1 MATTQEQFDGPKAE
15 AFAGRMVD
23 ILNAASLAFMTAIGH
38 ETELFDRMAEL
49 PPASSE
55 EIAIRAGLNERYVR
69 EWLGAMVTGRV
80 VDYDAGTRRYSLPAE
95 HAASLTRAA
104 GTGNMST
111 FAAFFPEFGKVS
123 DKVSDSFR
131 NGGGVP
137 YAEYDRFQALMR
149 NESAQTFDGTLID
162 RTLPLVPGLVE
173 KLRAGIEVA
182 DVGCGAG
189 HAINLM
195 AQAFPASRF
204 IGFDFAEDGIA
215 LARQEAQQMKLTNAT
230 FEVKDAAKLDVSNR
244 FDLITVFDA
253 IYDQAQP
260 ATVLEAIYNAL
271 KPGATFLCVDVAAD
285 SNLEG
290 NLEHPLGPMLYTVS
304 TMHCMTVS
312 LAYGGVGLGTV
323 WGEQKALEM
332 LGEAGFKNVAVER
345 VEGDIFNNYYIASK

>member
-1 MATTQEQFDGPKAE
+1 MTTTEEQFDSAKAE

-23 ILNAASLAFMTAIGH
+23 ILNGASLAFMTAIGH
-38 ETELFDRMAEL
+38 ETELFDQMAEL

-55 EIAIRAGLNERYVR
+55 EIAVKAGLNERYVR
-69 EWLGAMVTGRV
+69 EWLGAMVTGRI
-80 VDYDAGTRRYSLPAE
+80 VDYDAGTCTYRLPAE
-95 HAASLTRAA
+95 HAAALTRAA

-123 DKVSDSFR
+123 GKVAESFR
-131 NGGGVP
+131 VGGGVP
-137 YAEYDRFQALMR
+137 YSEYDRFQELMR
-149 NESAQTFDGTLID
+149 NDSAQTFDATLID
-162 RTLPLVPGLVE
+162 RTLPMVPGLVE

-195 AQAFPASRF
+195 AQAFPTSHF
-204 IGFDFAEDGIA
+204 IGFDFSEDGIA
-215 LARQEAQQMKLTNAT
+215 LARREAQEMKLTNAT

-244 FDLITVFDA
+244 FDLIAVFDA
-253 IYDQAQP
+253 IHDQAQP
-260 ATVLEAIYNAL
+260 AIVLEAIYNAL
-271 KPGATFLCVDVAAD
+271 KPGATFLCVDIAAD

-332 LGEAGFKNVAVER
+332 LGEAGFKNIAVEH
-345 VEGDIFNNYYIASK
+345 VEGDIFNNYYIAAK